1 MESGSID
8 IEVTEGDLVG
18 ELKKRWK
25 SLMAIGCIALFAGVV
40 SILVPA
46 IASVTIGLFIGWML
60 IFFGV
65 LQFIDAF
72 SVRETGRIIFR
83 VLGALITLGIGIW
96 IITSDYKGTF
106 TLTVI
111 LGIWFLASGVVRFIS
126 GLQHRGT
133 PGAGLVVFNGVL
145 SLVLGGLILGDLP
158 SSADWAI
165 GLLVGIDLV
174 FAGIALITTA
184 SAARNAG

>member
-1 MESGSID
+1 MEAGSV
-8 IEVTEGDLVG
+8 EVVTEGDLVA
-18 ELKKRWK
+18 ELKRRWK
-25 SLMAIGCIALFAGVV
+25 TLMVLGCLALFAGVV

-60 IFFGV
+60 VFFGV

-72 SVRETGRIIFR
+72 SVREGGRVVLR
-83 VLGALITLGIGIW
+83 VLGSLVTLGIGVW
-96 IITSDYKGTF
+96 ILTSDYKGTF

-111 LGIWFLASGVVRFIS
+111 LGIWFFVSGAVRFIS

-145 SLVLGGLILGDLP
+145 SLILGGLILGDLP
-158 SSADWAI
+158 SSASWAI

-184 SAARNAG
+184 TAAKNAD